1 MIGEAW
7 TTARVFDSNITAGE
21 TVMGF
26 DTEKNDSSDDED
38 GDTIRGAVATVKK
51 APGSTTAR
59 SGDAGRSYKFNKNIA
74 PSPPL

>member
-26 DTEKNDSSDDED
+26 DTEKKDSSDDD
-38 GDTIRGAVATVKK
+38 DDDDDDTVIGAVATLKK
-51 APGSTTAR
+51 SSGSTTAR
-59 SGDAGRSYKFNKNIA
+59 SGDAGIS
-74 PSPPL
+74 